1 MPDLAGTPCTGVY
14 VRGRRGS
21 AVKEKET
28 ESNDTVH
35 GGGCGRAKKR
45 GRKVVGVAETAN

>member
-1 MPDLAGTPCTGVY
+1 MPDLVGTPCTGVY
-14 VRGRRGS
+14 VRGRRGL

-28 ESNDTVH
+28 ESN